1 MLGLG
6 GSSNQTVGIPPSKVH
21 SRSFGSLQKPV
32 FSAHFPS
39 KQCTF
44 LCLANGE
51 MLRDIMQEIKDDP
64 FMGNSVD
71 SHHRRYTNKDS
82 KAMEKVS
89 APAGCWWH
97 PSRAVQLVHP
107 AHIKRYDLTFY
118 AFSEPAYIRAAV
130 ERLWGWCGTLQKS
143 CCHKTWCGGG

>member
-1 MLGLG
+1 MHGPG
-6 GSSNQTVGIPPSKVH
+6 PHICH
-21 SRSFGSLQKPV
+21 SRNNLNKVTVKHVSDKKDTKLWYCVRPGGQLKPDCGYSTLQGTFTEFWISSKTG

-51 MLRDIMQEIKDDP
+51 MLRDVMQEIKEDP

-71 SHHRRYTNKDS
+71 SHYRRYTNKDS

-107 AHIKRYDLTFY
+107 ADD
-118 AFSEPAYIRAAV
+118 
-130 ERLWGWCGTLQKS
+130 C
-143 CCHKTWCGGG
+143 